1 MKKVFCAIFLIS
13 MMIILPACNSL
24 SENQSGQTKENDG
37 EIVAGTRRDSADE
50 AANDNKDE
58 IEFAGSFSGGWELVD
73 NKAAVL
79 PAEVQTAFDKA
90 VEKYTGSQLKPVAYL
105 ARQIVAGNN
114 YMILCQSLPA
124 VTDPDSVYQMVVIY
138 ADLEGNASITH
149 VENLNLA
156 DYNK

>member
-1 MKKVFCAIFLIS
+1 MKKVLCAVFLIS
-13 MMIILPACNSL
+13 MMTMVAACTSL
-24 SENQSGQTKENDG
+24 TEKQAGQEKENGG

-50 AANDNKDE
+50 AANDNKDP
-58 IEFAGSFSGGWELVD
+58 IEFSGSFSGGWELVD
-73 NKAAVL
+73 HEAAAL

-90 VEKYTGSQLKPVAYL
+90 VETYTGSQLKPVAFM

-114 YMILCQSLPA
+114 YMILCQALPA
-124 VTDPDSVYQMVVIY
+124 VENPAPVYQMVVIY